1 MKLVLPGGG
10 GSGMVQIF
18 FWNLTHFTDF
28 HFKNTSNLIFPDFK
42 VSSKSFFPKNF
53 KIGLTFWH
61 TYLILRISKLSPMLP
76 TYGWDTL
83 YIWIKIVSE
92 LAVWP
97 WACLKYFHS
106 GAPDED
112 IYIGK
117 LQKITATFSNY
128 STTKTWLR

>member
-10 GSGMVQIF
+10 GAGGIITRSGGSGMMQIF
-18 FWNLTHFTDF
+18 FLEFDTFYFLT
-28 HFKNTSNLIFPDFK
+28 
-42 VSSKSFFPKNF
+42 
-53 KIGLTFWH
+53 
-61 TYLILRISKLSPMLP
+61 YMILRISKLSPKLS